1 MNYESINNNKFFNFN
16 YLNLHIKN
24 ENVINIIKC
33 HLFRYKCKLNLSFK
47 ICC

>member
-16 YLNLHIKN
+16 YLNLHVKN
-24 ENVINIIKC
+24 ENVINSIK
-33 HLFRYKCKLNLSFK
+33 HYLFKYKYKLNIIFK